1 MNHHVRDL
9 GSAGD
14 TFIGKAETVAK
25 VAAVHAH
32 DVDSNSRYPKESVAE
47 LRKCELLGVLIP
59 KTLGGGGAT
68 LAEVAEFCGVISKEC
83 ASSAMLFAMHQIMVS
98 SLISFGQNDEW
109 HRSFLSRVAREQL
122 LLASA
127 TTEAV
132 VGGDVR
138 SSVCAI
144 EPVGNDFRIEKTGTV
159 ISYGRHADAILIT
172 ARRLPESVSS
182 DQVMATILRDQYQL
196 EGSSAWDTLGMRG
209 TSSEGFTVKAQ
220 APLQQVLPA
229 PFAEISAQSMLPT
242 SHILWSSV
250 WYGIAAGALIRAQN
264 LLRGD
269 MKNRPDIV
277 PPGVARLAQA
287 SSKVQ
292 LMRSNITAAI
302 GTYEKL
308 KLIPGGLS
316 TARFGIE
323 MNNLKTSSSQ
333 TAIDVILLAFQ
344 ITGIRGYRNDTPFS
358 LGRHLRDALSAPIM
372 INNDRIDANTA
383 NMLLVNRETGRLLG

>member
-277 PPGVARLAQA
+277 PPGVTRLAQA

>member
-14 TFIGKAETVAK
+14 AFIGKAEAVAK
-25 VAAVHAH
+25 VAAAHAS

-68 LAEVAEFCGVISKEC
+68 LAEVAEICGVISKEC

-144 EPVGNDFRIEKTGTV
+144 EPVGDDFHIEKTGTV

-172 ARRLPESVSS
+172 ARRHPESVSS
-182 DQVMATILRDQYQL
+182 DQVMATILRDQYYL

-229 PFAEISAQSMLPT
+229 PFADISAQSMLPT

-264 LLRGD
+264 LLRSD

-302 GTYEKL
+302 GNYEKL

>member
-1 MNHHVRDL
+1 MNQHVRDVET
-9 GSAGD
+9 AGA
-14 TFIGKAETVAK
+14 TFVGKAESVARI
-25 VAAVHAH
+25 AATHAI
-32 DVDSNSRYPKESVAE
+32 DVDLNSRFPKEAVAE
-47 LRKCELLGVLIP
+47 LRNCELLGVLIP
-59 KTLGGGGAT
+59 KSLGGGGAS
-68 LAEVAEFCGVISKEC
+68 LAEVAEICGVISKEC

-98 SLISFGQNDEW
+98 SLITFGQNDEW
-109 HRSFLSRVAREQL
+109 HCNFLKRVAKEQL

-144 EPVGNDFRIEKTGTV
+144 EPVGNEFRIEKQGTV

-172 ARRLPESVSS
+172 ARRHSQAVSS
-182 DQVMATILRDQYQL
+182 DQVMATITRDQYQL

-209 TSSEGFTVKAQ
+209 TASEGFTVKAQ

-229 PFAEISAQSMLPT
+229 PFADIAAQSMLPT
-242 SHILWSSV
+242 SHTLWSSV

-264 LLRGD
+264 LLRSD

-302 GTYEKL
+302 ASYEKL
-308 KLIPGGLS
+308 RQVPGGLS

-333 TAIDVILLAFQ
+333 TAIDIILLAFQ

-383 NMLLVNRETGRLLG
+383 NLLLVNRETGRLLG